1 MMDLEEEIGSDAPVS
16 DVMSRNLT
24 TISFEASIWEAARL
38 MATNKVGSVI
48 VVDWEGRTIGILTE
62 RDLLT
67 RAIVQDLD
75 LKAIPV
81 GQIASKPVV
90 SVPPDTTTYDALKLM
105 GSKQIR
111 RLVVIEDGIP
121 LGILAVTDILR
132 IVPDLVDMLQELIH
146 QHRNTETRQY
156 EEGETSTGYCESCG
170 EWSEPLQANEGFL
183 LCATCIEG
191 R

>member
-1 MMDLEEEIGSDAPVS
+1 MMDLEEEIGSDSPVS

-48 VVDWEGRTIGILTE
+48 VIDWEGRTIGILTE

-81 GQIASKPVV
+81 GQITSKPV
-90 SVPPDTTTYDALKLM
+90 
-105 GSKQIR
+105 QFI
-111 RLVVIEDGIP
+111 
-121 LGILAVTDILR
+121 
-132 IVPDLVDMLQELIH
+132 IH
-146 QHRNTETRQY
+146 
-156 EEGETSTGYCESCG
+156 
-170 EWSEPLQANEGFL
+170 
-183 LCATCIEG
+183 
-191 R
+191 